1 MKTEIY
7 YYYDKLLDD
16 FKPYGLRCETWVPRI
31 MPKCDRHNEIEI
43 NYLPQGSLTYLRH
56 NEKITIPCK
65 RLTVF
70 WGLIPHQIVHYE
82 DVEYYYVCTIPLAR
96 FLSWMLPTQFVDNL
110 LRGDILSEISDE
122 YFQYDEFLIH
132 NWLKESDVDLQSELM
147 FLEMQTRI
155 TRMAYRLQTPD
166 TGIALA
172 ERETTLIEEIT
183 IYITKNYFNNI
194 KANDVGDAVGLHSDY
209 ANHIF
214 KKAFGTT
221 ISDYIAE
228 LRIAHAI
235 SKLLTTDMS
244 ITDIAYECGFNS
256 TARFNA
262 TFYKK
267 KQCTPREY
275 KRRLTKTQQISL

>member
-1 MKTEIY
+1 MKSEKY
-7 YYYDKLLDD
+7 YYYDKFREE
-16 FKPYGLRCETWVPRI
+16 FKPYGLTCETWVPRI

-96 FLSWMLPTQFVDNL
+96 FLSWRLPTQFVDNL

-256 TARFNA
+256 TV
-262 TFYKK
+262 YKK

>member
-1 MKTEIY
+1 MNSEKY
-7 YYYDKLLDD
+7 YNFDRFREDL
-16 FKPYGLRCETWVPRI
+16 KPYGLTCETWVPRI

-56 NEKITIPCK
+56 NKEVTIPCK

-82 DVEYYYVCTIPLAR
+82 DVEHYYVCTIPFAR
-96 FLSWMLPTQFVDNL
+96 FLSWKLPVEFVDNL
-110 LRGDILSEISDE
+110 LRGDILYEMSEE
-122 YFQYDEFLIH
+122 YSLYDEFLIH
-132 NWLKESDVDLQSELM
+132 NWLKESDINMQSELI

-155 TRMAYRLQTPD
+155 TRLACRLQTPGHD
-166 TGIALA
+166 MALA
-172 ERETTLIEEIT
+172 GCETTLIEQIT
-183 IYITKNYFNNI
+183 IYIAKNYSGNI
-194 KANDVGDAVGLHSDY
+194 KVSDIGDALGLHPDY

-228 LRIAHAI
+228 LRIAHAV
-235 SKLLTTDMS
+235 SKLLTTDMG

-256 TARFNA
+256 LARFNA
-262 TFYKK
+262 TFQKK
-267 KQCTPREY
+267 NQCTPREY
-275 KRRLTKTQQISL
+275 RKRFTE